1 MRRFDFDDED
11 PDNEEVDK
19 FLNSDSQDYLITPE
33 EYKNILDEEMGL
45 YEAKFRD
52 TSQKLKYKIL
62 LDSIDLLKY
71 GFLWKF
77 YSLNTR
83 LNQIDKV
90 YKKLSLLLDL
100 EQEEK

>member
-11 PDNEEVDK
+11 PDSEEVEK

-33 EYKNILDEEMGL
+33 EYKSILDEEMVL
-45 YEAKFRD
+45 HEAKLRE
-52 TSQKLKYKIL
+52 TVQKLKYKAL
-62 LDSIDLLKY
+62 LCSINLLKN